1 MMFRAEFVV
10 DFSKP
15 LHVLF
20 VLVEFLSRFRMHRVD
35 DKVIM
40 NVLSVAVR
48 CNEYAVAR
56 PRAFGEL
63 QTDFVGL
70 VGCYLFIGMKG
81 LHVMPKA

>member
-20 VLVEFLSRFRMHRVD
+20 VLVQFLSYFRMHRVD
-35 DKVIM
+35 DEVIV
-40 NVLSVAVR
+40 NVISVAVR
-48 CNEYAVAR
+48 CNEYAVAW
-56 PRAFGEL
+56 PRTLRKL
-63 QTDFVGL
+63 QTDFVRL
-70 VGCYLFIGMKG
+70 VGGYLFIGMKG